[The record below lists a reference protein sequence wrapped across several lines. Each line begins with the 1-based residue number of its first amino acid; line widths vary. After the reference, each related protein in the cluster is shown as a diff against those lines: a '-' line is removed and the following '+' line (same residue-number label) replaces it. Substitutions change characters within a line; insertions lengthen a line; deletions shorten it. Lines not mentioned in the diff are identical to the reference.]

1 MSNQNKMAGAIKNLA
16 YVTELGFLLVIPL
29 VLLLFLANFLQSRF
43 GWGQWTTMVGL
54 LLGILCGVANFWSFA
69 KYWTR
74 EAKKNED
81 ENLWK

>member
-1 MSNQNKMAGAIKNLA
+1 MSDKNKMAGALKNLT

-29 VLLLFLANFLQSRF
+29 VLLLFLANFLQNRY
-43 GWGQWTTMVGL
+43 GWGQWTTMAAIV
-54 LLGILCGVANFWSFA
+54 LGIVCGISNFWSFA

-81 ENLWK
+81 ENIWK